1 MATIFIS
8 FFCAS
13 SFAAMA
19 GLVGFALVRLPETTM
34 VETIGLLATQTPGRR
49 LECMNL
55 LDSLFLCVSRVFEET
70 ARIGIQSARESW
82 SVYW

>member
-1 MATIFIS
+1 MV
-8 FFCAS
+8 
-13 SFAAMA
+13 
-19 GLVGFALVRLPETTM
+19 GLAGFALVRLPETTIL
-34 VETIGLLATQTPGRR
+34 ETIRLVARQIPGRR

-55 LDSLFLCVSRVFEET
+55 LDSLFPYVSKVFEET